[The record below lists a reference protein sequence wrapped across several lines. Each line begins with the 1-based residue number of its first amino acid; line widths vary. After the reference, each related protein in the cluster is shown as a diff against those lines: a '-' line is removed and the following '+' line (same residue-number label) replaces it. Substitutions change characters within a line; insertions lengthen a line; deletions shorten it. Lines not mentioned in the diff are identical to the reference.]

1 VLSLILDYR
10 GDLKHYPSLITL
22 TRMGYYM
29 TTSTGAVALLVT
41 LVTTGLFALLGLLNA
56 SKQTMNIEDFM
67 VSRNR
72 FGTGMALATIVA
84 SAMGV
89 WILFSPPQVGAT
101 SGIAGILGYCIG
113 SALPLVMFTQIGPR
127 IRHLMPNGHS
137 LNEFVLYRFG
147 NAMYLLTLGIIVF
160 YMFIYLAAELTAI
173 AKAVQ
178 ILADVPLGWTALVV
192 ITATFIYTTY
202 GGLGASIFTDAIQFA
217 VMLPLL
223 LISFWVALIALGGW
237 RNALTPVQIKAP
249 ELLNLGY
256 IDGIK
261 FGVTLM
267 IAIVAAEMFNQ
278 SNWQRIYACRNDKTV
293 QKAFGGGALAVLPI
307 ILISGGLGLLAMH
320 FNFSDDR
327 AFFSLLK
334 QLSLPLWVT
343 ILVLVLALALVM
355 STLSALLNGIA
366 SVFTVDLMRLFP
378 QMQSEGLLRTSRV
391 LTVAIGVPAI
401 LIAAQGYDVLYLFL
415 LADLVCAGA
424 FFPVLYGFYS
434 CRLTGRAAMLSALMG
449 IAAGAIFF
457 PKPDFTPWLN
467 ISLGGDLLVSF
478 AAALAVSMLVA
489 IASSFISQESFD
501 FQNLRM
507 QSRSYMKSEEPRV
520 SPSSAK

>member
-1 VLSLILDYR
+1 
-10 GDLKHYPSLITL
+10 
-22 TRMGYYM
+22 M
-29 TTSTGAVALLVT
+29 TISTGMSTGAIALLVT

-56 SKQTMNIEDFM
+56 SRKTMNIEDFM

-72 FGTGMALATIVA
+72 YGSGMALATIVA

-113 SALPLVMFTQIGPR
+113 SAMPLIVFTQVGPR
-127 IRHLMPNGHS
+127 IRDLMPNGHS

-147 NAMYLLTLGIIVF
+147 NAMYLLTLGIVVF
-160 YMFIYLAAELTAI
+160 YMFVYLAAELTAI

-223 LISFWVALIALGGW
+223 LVSFWVALTALGGW
-237 RNALTPVQIKAP
+237 EDALTPVQIKAP
-249 ELLNLGY
+249 DLLNFGY
-256 IDGIK
+256 VDGIK
-261 FGVTLM
+261 FGATLM

-278 SNWQRIYACRNDKTV
+278 SNWQRVYACRNDKTV
-293 QKAFGGGALAVLPI
+293 RRAFWGGALAVLPI

-320 FNFSDDR
+320 FGFNDDR
-327 AFFSLLK
+327 AFFSLLN

-355 STLSALLNGIA
+355 STISALLNGIA
-366 SVFTVDLMRLFP
+366 SVFTIDLMRLFP
-378 QMQSEGLLRTSRV
+378 RMQSAGLLRTSRI
-391 LTVAIGVPAI
+391 LTVAIGIPAI
-401 LIAAQGYDVLYLFL
+401 LISAQGYDVLYLFL

-434 CRLTGRAAMLSALMG
+434 RRLTEVAAMLSALLG
-449 IAAGAIFF
+449 IFAGALFF
-457 PKPDFTPWLN
+457 PKPDFSPWLN
-467 ISLGGDLLVSF
+467 VPFGGDLLVSF
-478 AAALAVSMLVA
+478 AAALSVSVVVA
-489 IASSFISQESFD
+489 IALSLFSKESFD

-507 QSRSYMKSEEPRV
+507 QSRSYLKSEGVE
-520 SPSSAK
+520 SEEAIGIGE